1 MTERRQRLVR
11 NVFFGIGLLAFV
23 VMLFTFNVSFAELWQ
38 YICRASYWLA
48 AIVAVWVVLY
58 MLNALTWR
66 TIILGGGT
74 CLVHVLRL
82 YQLTITGYALN
93 YSTPFG
99 LPGGE
104 AYKVIELSRYIG
116 TSRATSST
124 VLYAMMHVYT
134 HFWFWLTGVAIYIL
148 LVVTGHLSL
157 PTLPLVLAF
166 VFIVVLASAGIY
178 FFLKGYKNGM
188 LVWLFRMLGHIPGL
202 RRWVNAF
209 YEKKKDTIAK
219 ADSQIAELHNQ
230 DHRSFVKSFFLEYG
244 ARLFQ
249 STEIFFMLLLFG
261 IDGGGTFAGYLLT
274 WVHAFLILDFTSVLG
289 NLLGFIPMQLGGRE
303 GGFALS
309 SSLFGLSGGTA
320 MFISIISRLRELF
333 WIFTGLVLMRLF
345 VSKNNETK

>member
-1 MTERRQRLVR
+1 MTDSRQHLVR
-11 NVFFGIGLLAFV
+11 NIFFGIGLLAFV

-38 YICRASYWLA
+38 YICHAGYWLL

-66 TIILGGGT
+66 TIILGGGD
-74 CLVHVLRL
+74 CSAHILRL

-104 AYKVIELSRYIG
+104 AYKVMELSHYIG
-116 TSRATSST
+116 VSRATSST

-134 HFWFWLTGVAIYIL
+134 HFWFWLTGVVVYAL
-148 LVVTGHLSL
+148 LVIAGHLPL

-166 VFIVVLASAGIY
+166 AFIVLLASVGIY

-188 LVWLFRMLGHIPGL
+188 LVWLFHLLGRIPGL
-202 RRWVNAF
+202 RRWVNTF
-209 YEKKKDTIAK
+209 YEKKKEAIAK
-219 ADSQIAELHNQ
+219 ADRQIAELHNQ

-244 ARLFQ
+244 ARMFQ

-261 IDGGGTFAGYLLT
+261 IDGGGTFAGYLIT
-274 WVHAFLILDFTSVLG
+274 WIHAFLILAFTSVLG

-345 VSKNNETK
+345 VGKNSETK